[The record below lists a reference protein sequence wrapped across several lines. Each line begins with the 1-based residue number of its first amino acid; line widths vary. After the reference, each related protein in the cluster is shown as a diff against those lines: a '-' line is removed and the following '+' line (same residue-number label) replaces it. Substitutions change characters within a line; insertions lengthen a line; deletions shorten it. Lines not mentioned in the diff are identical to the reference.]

1 MNIKKETKR
10 RSFVLAGARLFTKK
24 GYSNVSVKA
33 IVAEARASKVTFYN
47 YFDSKEALFE
57 AVVLEARYP
66 ALQRIG
72 TLAHDGNDLRQI
84 LFDTG
89 VAYLQMKL
97 SPEVIATDRLVIA
110 EAARLPALARLYH
123 ASGPS
128 QTVAVLETLMGH
140 LLERG
145 LLAAEASARTM
156 GLHFMSLCESCI
168 YLRQV
173 WGLDDIPNDEQL
185 ASNVKAAVYAFVG
198 AYAAPAHCDRFPASD
213 AA

>member
-1 MNIKKETKR
+1 MNVKKETKR
-10 RSFVLAGARLFTKK
+10 RSFVLAGARLFAEK
-24 GYSNVSVKA
+24 GYSNVSVDA
-33 IVAEARASKVTFYN
+33 IAAEARASKVTFYN

-57 AVVLEARYP
+57 AVVLEARHP

-72 TLAHDGNDLRQI
+72 ALPHDGDDLWPI

-89 VAYLQMKL
+89 VAYLRMKL

-110 EAARLPALARLYH
+110 EATRLPALARLYY

-145 LLAAEASARTM
+145 LLAPGATARTL

-173 WGLDDIPNDEQL
+173 WGLDALPNDEQL
-185 ASNVKAAVYAFVG
+185 TSNVKAAVYAFIG
-198 AYAAPAHCDRFPASD
+198 AYAAPAQRDSRPSN